1 MVYGVNSVAT
11 RAADERDIPMSAIDE
26 IMSQIPLSQLAS
38 QLGTDEQTAGAAV
51 QQAIPALLGGM
62 HANAQDPAGA
72 ASLEGALGNH
82 SAGLI
87 DGGVDLN
94 QVDPNEGDKIVQNIF
109 GGHSEGVAQTLGG
122 NLGGLGGGNQGD
134 LMKRLLPLL
143 APIVMSYLAK
153 RMGGGAA
160 DGAGGGGLLGGLLGG
175 ALGGGLAGGGG
186 LGGDQAGGG
195 GIGDLLGG
203 MLGGGTQNAQQQS
216 AGSGNPMLDMLG
228 GMLGGGRR

>member
-1 MVYGVNSVAT
+1 V
-11 RAADERDIPMSAIDE
+11 SAVDE
-26 IMSQIPLSQLAS
+26 IMQQLPLGQLAS
-38 QLGTDEQTAGAAV
+38 QLGTDEQTAGAAA
-51 QQAIPALLGGM
+51 QQAIPALLSGL

-94 QVDPNEGDKIVQNIF
+94 QVDPADGQKIVGNIF
-109 GGHSEGVAQTLGG
+109 GGHSDGIAQTLGA
-122 NLGGLGGGNQGD
+122 NLGGGNQSD
-134 LMKRLLPLL
+134 LVRRLLPLL

-153 RMGGGAA
+153 QLGGGA
-160 DGAGGGGLLGGLLGG
+160 GGGLLGSLLGG
-175 ALGGGLAGGGG
+175 AMGGGSS
-186 LGGDQAGGG
+186 QGG

-203 MLGGGTQNAQQQS
+203 MLGGGQTAPA
-216 AGSGNPMLDMLG
+216 AGAGNPMTDLLG